1 MNRGDLI
8 RRMILRA
15 IADDYENVD
24 QVIYRQCA
32 AAGAAIDLTIERS
45 DIVDAL
51 RGLIQEGLAKA
62 YLFSSTND
70 CMEFHGMP
78 PLDVIET
85 DFKTYFYITKKGLEH
100 HSTDT
105 RWPFDDQ
112 DNLRPDWVLDGTP

>member
-1 MNRGDLI
+1 MLNDDMNRSDLI
-8 RRMILRA
+8 RRMLLRA

-32 AAGAAIDLTIERS
+32 EAGAAIDLTIERS

-51 RGLIQEGLAKA
+51 RGLIQEGVAKA

-70 CMEFHGMP
+70 CMAFHGMP

-85 DFKTYFYITKKGLEH
+85 DFKTYFYITKKGIDLL
-100 HSTDT
+100 SQDT
-105 RWPFDDQ
+105 WWPFDGEGQ
-112 DNLRPDWVLDGTP
+112 PG